1 MTTFEIICSIVTP
14 LLTFAAA
21 IISYY
26 FMLKKKIEEV
36 ALDAINT
43 AEDLDAIG
51 AEKFKEAVA
60 IVQNAIPAPWKMM
73 FPQPV
78 IEAVV
83 QMIFD
88 KVQEFAKKQVKKEA

>member
-14 LLTFAAA
+14 LLTFAAV
-21 IISYY
+21 IVSYY

-36 ALDAINT
+36 ALDAINS

-51 AEKFKEAVA
+51 AEKFKEAVT
-60 IVQNAIPAPWKMM
+60 IVQEAIPVAWRMM

-78 IEAVV
+78 IEAIV

-88 KVQEFAKKQVKKEA
+88 KVQEFAKKQVKK

>member
-14 LLTFAAA
+14 LLTFAAV
-21 IISYY
+21 IVSYY

-36 ALDAINT
+36 ALDAINS
-43 AEDLDAIG
+43 AEDLDVIG

-60 IVQNAIPAPWKMM
+60 IVQEAIPVAWRMM

-88 KVQEFAKKQVKKEA
+88 KVQEFAKKQIKK